1 MIRFSSR
8 ASFRF
13 PAALVL
19 MTEEQAGTNKFKAP
33 SADVSSAV
41 TKALVQGHFSGG
53 KGELFPVLV
62 DDRLVVLLGLGK
74 EKELSLT
81 SLRVF
86 LRRALLSAYF
96 KKVADIELVPH
107 QDSAE
112 VVMAIIDAKM
122 IGMYAWRKYVARKKD
137 DKTVEKKTVHVIAA
151 PNAAYADAVTVNE
164 AVNFTRDLINE
175 NADVTT
181 AEFLEATARSLVR
194 GKAGVGIEVLDRR
207 KLKQKKFG
215 LLLAVNKGSAHEP
228 RVVVVTYK
236 GGKTND
242 PYIAFVGKGLTFD
255 SGGLNLK
262 PSGSMETMRSDMSGA
277 AAVLGTLKA
286 AIALKLKKNVIFAF
300 GAVENAIDANSYK
313 PGDVFVGYAGK
324 SVEIGNTDA
333 EGRLV
338 LADVISYVI
347 DVHNP
352 SCLVDLATL
361 TGACVVGLGNDYAG
375 LMSNNEDLAAR
386 VAASAALTD
395 DRAWRLPLYPELK
408 DMIKS
413 KIADIRNISNQ
424 RGSAGAMTAAEFLQS
439 FVGKTPWA
447 HLDIAGPSFVEGD
460 SRMYYGHGATGY
472 GVRLCVDLIKKS

>member
-1 MIRFSSR
+1 MIKFSFH
-8 ASFRF
+8 ASFKH

-19 MTEEQAGTNKFKAP
+19 VTAEQAGLKKFKA
-33 SADVSSAV
+33 SSAEVSAAV
-41 TKALVQGHFSGG
+41 TRALVQERFEGG

-62 DDRLVVLLGLGK
+62 NDCLVVLLGLGK
-74 EKELSLT
+74 EKELTLA
-81 SLRVF
+81 SLRV
-86 LRRALLSAYF
+86 LVRRSLLSAYF
-96 KKVADIELVPH
+96 KKVADIELIPH
-107 QDSAE
+107 QDSAD
-112 VVMAIIDAKM
+112 VVKAIIDAKV
-122 IGMYAWRKYVARKKD
+122 IGMYAWKKYVTRKKD
-137 DKTVEKKTVHVIAA
+137 DTTVDKKTVHIIAA
-151 PNAAYADAVTVNE
+151 LNAGYADALTVNE

-194 GKAGVGIEVLDRR
+194 GKTGITIEVLDRK
-207 KLKQKKFG
+207 KLQQKKFG
-215 LLLAVNKGSAHEP
+215 LLLAVNKGSVQEP
-228 RVVVVTYK
+228 RVVVVSYN
-236 GGKTND
+236 GGKKND
-242 PYIAFVGKGLTFD
+242 PYIAFIGKGLTFD

-277 AAVLGTLKA
+277 AAVLGALKA

-347 DVHNP
+347 DVYKP
-352 SCLVDLATL
+352 SRLVDLATL
-361 TGACVVGLGNDYAG
+361 TGACVVGLGHDYAG
-375 LMSNNEDLAAR
+375 LMSNNEDLVAR
-386 VAASAALTD
+386 VAASAEATD

-424 RGSAGAMTAAEFLQS
+424 KGSAGAMTAAEFLHG

-447 HLDIAGPSFVEGD
+447 HLDIAGPSFVDGD